1 MRMNRIR
8 EFLDNSIRNLRIPHF
23 NGLNAVKLPTLGSV
37 PAALRRISLRRV
49 AFWGLTAVLVVG
61 LFVVVRSLTTCWRL
75 TALPG
80 MPPANCPGASVNLLG
95 TPIVSEGTAAP
106 GAPATPDVAAPAVEY
121 PKWDGGSRVNIVFFG
136 LRGGETAGEDCP
148 QCTDTIIV
156 FTVDPVSK
164 TAGMFSIPRDMY
176 VNIPG
181 TDGCSGAH
189 DGFCRINTAWTT
201 GEALKLPGGG
211 PGLAMKT
218 VSLFLGVPIQYYVQV
233 DFDTFVQLIDL
244 IHGVD
249 IYNDERL
256 VLDRLGA
263 GNDKLVLTCCGMRH
277 LGGKGA
283 LAYARGRHTA
293 NGDVDRSKRQQKLIL
308 AIRNKVFN
316 ARNFPMLMGNAPQL
330 YNTFQAGIHTNMPLD
345 DAIKLAATVSE
356 IPVDRIRQAVI
367 DDHMVNFGNLTLG
380 GQNAAIL
387 LPIPDKIRELRD
399 QIFTVGGPTSPIAQG
414 EPQALMQA
422 DGARVVV
429 TNNTYT
435 AGLDQRTG
443 NFLLAQGMQVTALG
457 QPTGASDQT
466 VVVIHSPKLYA
477 LRYLF
482 QIGMISSSSQVQFRP
497 DATSPVDLEIRLGN
511 DWVSKLPAGY

>member
-1 MRMNRIR
+1 
-8 EFLDNSIRNLRIPHF
+8 
-23 NGLNAVKLPTLGSV
+23 
-37 PAALRRISLRRV
+37 
-49 AFWGLTAVLVVG
+49 
-61 LFVVVRSLTTCWRL
+61 
-75 TALPG
+75 
-80 MPPANCPGASVNLLG
+80 
-95 TPIVSEGTAAP
+95 
-106 GAPATPDVAAPAVEY
+106 
-121 PKWDGGSRVNIVFFG
+121 
-136 LRGGETAGEDCP
+136 
-148 QCTDTIIV
+148 
-156 FTVDPVSK
+156 
-164 TAGMFSIPRDMY
+164 
-176 VNIPG
+176 
-181 TDGCSGAH
+181 
-189 DGFCRINTAWTT
+189 
-201 GEALKLPGGG
+201 
-211 PGLAMKT
+211 
-218 VSLFLGVPIQYYVQV
+218 
-233 DFDTFVQLIDL
+233 
-244 IHGVD
+244 
-249 IYNDERL
+249 
-256 VLDRLGA
+256 
-263 GNDKLVLTCCGMRH
+263 
-277 LGGKGA
+277 
-283 LAYARGRHTA
+283 
-293 NGDVDRSKRQQKLIL
+293 
-308 AIRNKVFN
+308 
-316 ARNFPMLMGNAPQL
+316 MLMGNAPQL